1 MSSLVLGTAQ
11 LGFQYGIANRTGQPD
26 QTAADGI
33 IQEAWQHGINTF
45 DTAQGYG
52 ESEHVLGRA
61 FFQSGCSGEALVISK
76 IDPRIDHLDISAM
89 NGALDRTIEALR
101 VPRLFGILLHKEE
114 MLLLWDKGLSKILH
128 SFMASG
134 RVLKAG
140 VSVYSP
146 EMALQ
151 ALNTDGIDIV
161 QLPTN
166 ILDRRFE
173 NAGVFQL
180 ADKKQKQIHIRSVFL
195 QGLLLMSL
203 ERVPAKMAF
212 AMPVLRRLEAL
223 SNELGLTR
231 QEIALG
237 YLKSELPNAHV
248 IFGAETREQVAE
260 NVATWKKEMPRDLSR
275 QLRVLFSNINDK
287 ILNPALW

>member
-26 QTAADGI
+26 QAAAYGI
-33 IQEAWQHGINTF
+33 IHEAWKHGIKTF

-52 ESEHVLGRA
+52 ESEQVLGRSL
-61 FFQSGCSGEALVISK
+61 FQSGCSGEALIISK

-89 NGALDRTIEALR
+89 TETLDRTIEALKIS
-101 VPRLFGILLHKEE
+101 RLFGILLHKEE

-128 SFMASG
+128 ALVASG
-134 RVLKAG
+134 RVLKVG

-151 ALNTDGIDIV
+151 ALNTDGIDMV

-166 ILDRRFE
+166 VLDRRFE
-173 NAGVFQL
+173 NAGVFRL
-180 ADKKQKQIHIRSVFL
+180 ADKKQKQIYIRSVFL
-195 QGLLLMSL
+195 QGLLLMSP
-203 ERVPAKMAF
+203 EEIPAKMAF
-212 AMPVLRRLEAL
+212 VKPVLRRLESL
-223 SNELGLTR
+223 SNNLGLTK

-237 YLKSELPNAHV
+237 YLRSELPNAQV
-248 IFGAETREQVAE
+248 IFGAETQKQVTE
-260 NVATWKKEMPRDLSR
+260 NVTAWEKEMPRSLGRQVRELFADLSE
-275 QLRVLFSNINDK
+275 N